1 MRTSPRTLV
10 VGTVV
15 AGSLATLTLAA
26 DVIAPENLVAV
37 TMAGSLGSVLPDI
50 DLKDSRPSRALF
62 AGLAVFF
69 SFELL
74 FHFAPRLSI
83 AEMWILWLAT
93 LLFVRYGLH
102 TAFHRLTN
110 HRGVWHSWIA
120 GLASAF
126 ATVIIFYYVFDRP
139 DGVAWLAGGFLLI
152 GFLTHLI
159 LDEIYSVDVLGNH
172 IKRSFGT
179 AFKPFDWRNP
189 AGFGAY
195 GGRCRAP
202 AAHYAFDHDVLRRHH
217 LAPDVG
223 GAASAPAAAGRLV
236 WRYYRPQ
243 PARRQAG
250 TRRRSRAANHGI
262 SASGRYGGSR
272 KAGNAIT
279 RSGCRQISGAPP
291 PPRGNASA
299 APRDR
304 SRRGLRSASAPHARV
319 MLESLSAVDSEVI
332 PCTLAHSVR
341 AWRFCEAGSVLVS
354 NGDSAPSNGASRFS
368 TFA

>member
-1 MRTSPRTLV
+1 MANFPTHIV

-69 SFELL
+69 SFALL

-189 AGFGAY
+189 AG
-195 GGRCRAP
+195 
-202 AAHYAFDHDVLRRHH
+202 
-217 LAPDVG
+217 
-223 GAASAPAAAGRLV
+223 SALMAAAAVALLLITPSITTFYDGITSRPMWAALHQRLL
-236 WRYYRPQ
+236 PQ
-243 PARRQAG
+243 DAWFG
-250 TRRRSRAANHGI
+250 VI
-262 SASGRYGGSR
+262 
-272 KAGNAIT
+272 I
-279 RSGCRQISGAPP
+279 
-291 PPRGNASA
+291 
-299 APRDR
+299 DR
-304 SRRGLRSASAPHARV
+304 SRLAARPAPAGEAV
-319 MLESLSAVDSEVI
+319 PQTTGSLPA
-332 PCTLAHSVR
+332 AGMK
-341 AWRFCEAGSVLVS
+341 EA
-354 NGDSAPSNGASRFS
+354 AKPA
-368 TFA
+368 TP